1 MKSSIAKL
9 TVFVF
14 IVVVF
19 AIFGAGCANGGGGE
33 VAAGILSGIGTG
45 LSGL

>member
-1 MKSSIAKL
+1 MKSSIAKP

-19 AIFGAGCANGGGGE
+19 AIFCAGCTSDQFGTA
-33 VAAGILSGIGTG
+33 AAGILSGIGTG